1 MKLSSMGAMI
11 CWVPVLHSRH
21 RSIQGEQSHSR
32 DGSALPFFDG
42 GPLQLPIR
50 CRGTTKPPMAG
61 SGGGF
66 VCPQI
71 GVDGR

>member
-42 GPLQLPIR
+42 GAAAASYSLPWNH
-50 CRGTTKPPMAG
+50 
-61 SGGGF
+61 
-66 VCPQI
+66 
-71 GVDGR
+71 